1 MAPHGPD
8 AAMPGLPPPRP
19 IPVKERASILFIE
32 KGQLDVIDGAFVV
45 VDVRGVRV
53 VIPVGGIACLMLE
66 PGTRVS
72 HTAVALAARA
82 GTLLIWVGEAG
93 VRLYAA
99 GQPGGARSDRLLY
112 QARLALDDDARLRV
126 VRRMYARRFGEDAPA
141 RRSVDQLRGIEG
153 ARVRETYRLLSQK
166 YGVTWDGRKYDPQ
179 NWGGAD
185 TVNRCLSAAT
195 AALYGI
201 TEAAV
206 LAAGYAP
213 AIGFLHSGKP
223 QSFVYDIADLFKFET
238 VIPEAFRVVAAME
251 QGRALLDG
259 EPISNP
265 VGAVRRRCRDAF
277 RRENTLA
284 KLIPAIEDVL
294 AAGGLPV
301 PPDPEEAMP
310 VAIPLAEASGDAG
323 HRG

>member
-1 MAPHGPD
+1 MPD
-8 AAMPGLPPPRP
+8 TVPGLPPPRP
-19 IPVKERASILFIE
+19 IPLKERASILFLE
-32 KGQLDVIDGAFVV
+32 KGQLDIIDGAFVV
-45 VDVRGVRV
+45 VDVRGVRT

-72 HTAVALAARA
+72 HSAVALAARA

-126 VRRMYARRFGEDAPA
+126 VRRMYAVRFKEDAPA
-141 RRSVDQLRGIEG
+141 RRSIDQLRGIEG
-153 ARVRETYRLLSQK
+153 ARVRETYKLLAHK
-166 YGVTWDGRKYDPQ
+166 YGVGWDGRRYDPRD
-179 NWGGAD
+179 WSGAD
-185 TVNRCLSAAT
+185 LVNRCLSAAT

-213 AIGFLHSGKP
+213 AIGFLHTGKP

-238 VIPEAFRVVAAME
+238 VVPEAFRVVAAVDK
-251 QGRALLDG
+251 GRGVMDG
-259 EPISNP
+259 VPIGDP

-277 RRENTLA
+277 RRDDVLA
-284 KLIPAIEDVL
+284 HLIPAIEDVL

-301 PPDPEEAMP
+301 PLPAEEAMP
-310 VAIPLAEASGDAG
+310 VAIPTPEASGDAG